1 MVPMLTC
8 GLVRSNFALPTMVLL
23 RTNQVL
29 RLTTMPDAATSWVLG
44 ALNADTTASLATD
57 LLDDLFSHVLGNL
70 GVGVEL
76 HRVVGTTL
84 RLGPQV
90 ANVSEHL
97 RQRHHS
103 LDDLGTAD
111 VLHGVNLSTAG
122 VEVADHVAHVVLG
135 SAYLNCHDRLKER
148 GVGPAD

>member
-1 MVPMLTC
+1 MVPILTC
-8 GLVRSNFALPTMVLL
+8 GLVRSNFALPTMDPPQDLS
-23 RTNQVL
+23 VL
-29 RLTTMPDAATSWVLG
+29 RPATIPDAATLGSWCG
-44 ALNADTTASLATD
+44 LNADTTASLATN
-57 LLDDLFSHVLGNL
+57 LLDDLFCDVLGNL
-70 GVGVEL
+70 RVGVEL

-84 RLGPQV
+84 SLGPQV

-135 SAYLNCHDRLKER
+135 SAHLNCHDR
-148 GVGPAD
+148 